1 MSNIDIAD
9 RSAHDLPV
17 FGLVVEHDV
26 NEIDEKIDNL
36 DHMILNFKCEVMTC
50 LVVAMILS
58 IGSFAI
64 SLYTL
69 TS

>member
-17 FGLVVEHDV
+17 LGLVVEHDV

-36 DHMILNFKCEVMTC
+36 DLMILNFKCEVMTC

-64 SLYTL
+64 SLYNL